1 MAQLGIRD
9 NNYRPN
15 QYINPMLIGMRR
27 EPNQEDA
34 RYRTFDKSN
43 PEHPDY
49 EGNKDD
55 DGPEFEQLR
64 LPIAK
69 KNQNMTIANLA
80 DGQPDPSIMNYVT
93 ENGFFLDG
101 QGKAYMQGGGKFQE
115 AGDYDVDIH
124 GLPVPLARQMQIN
137 PNVAMYSGDE
147 VGSGVI
153 IPQDFSPPR
162 FRYFMHLRTPEI
174 RQQELDHF
182 NNFIE
187 SMGGGLDRVRRP
199 TPLSIG

>member
-9 NNYRPN
+9 KNYQPN
-15 QYINPMLIGMRR
+15 QYINPMLIGMGR

-34 RYRTFDKSN
+34 PYRIFDKSN

-49 EGNKDD
+49 DKDD
-55 DGPEFEQLR
+55 DEGDVQLE
-64 LPIAK
+64 LPLAK
-69 KNQNMTIANLA
+69 RNQNMTIANLA
-80 DGQPDPSIMNYVT
+80 DGEADASIMYYPT
-93 ENGFFLDG
+93 EQGFFLDG
-101 QGKAYMQGGGKFQE
+101 QGKAYMQTGGKFYD

-124 GLPVPLARQMQIN
+124 GLPVPLAQQMQIN
-137 PNVAMYSGDE
+137 PNVAMDYDPGDM
-147 VGSGVI
+147 GGVI
-153 IPQDFSPPR
+153 IPQDFSPLP
-162 FRYFMHLRTPEI
+162 FRYFQHIRTPAI
-174 RQQELDHF
+174 RKQELDHF